1 MLPIG
6 KIKKTFGAHGELLLA
21 MYDNHRVPQ
30 PNTPVWVCI
39 DGLWVPL
46 YVGRVEARGGKVVA
60 LFDDVE
66 SEQQAL
72 ELVGKELCIEA
83 PAGSAKPKAKPNVG
97 EAYEGYA
104 FADKSRGAIG
114 KFSHRLDFPGNPVLA
129 LIDAQGREILVPD
142 NAALVSSIDKK
153 TKTVTLD
160 LPDGLLDLNL

>member
-1 MLPIG
+1 
-6 KIKKTFGAHGELLLA
+6 
-21 MYDNHRVPQ
+21 
-30 PNTPVWVCI
+30 
-39 DGLWVPL
+39 
-46 YVGRVEARGGKVVA
+46 
-60 LFDDVE
+60 VE

-83 PAGSAKPKAKPNVG
+83 SVGSAKSNAKPKAKPNVG

-142 NAALVSSIDKK
+142 NAALVASIDKK